1 VPRSSSP
8 WLIRIVGC
16 VTLPALL
23 VFFAASI
30 ADAAESAVPN
40 PARPEL
46 TLSAGSSLAFSQP
59 AAGMTP
65 GGSIT
70 TPILVRNTGA
80 GQLRYSLSM
89 TADDLDGKGLG
100 AILLLSVESGG
111 PAAKAPSCEMAEGS
125 PIFGGRLAT
134 GGFGDAAMGANPGD
148 RVLDP
153 GAQELLCIR
162 TTMPLS
168 AGNAYQDATA
178 TRTFILTSEQTATH
192 P

>member
-1 VPRSSSP
+1 MPRPSSAR
-8 WLIRIVGC
+8 LLRLVGF

-23 VFFAASI
+23 VFSAASI
-30 ADAAESAVPN
+30 ADAAESAVGS

-46 TLSAGSSLAFSQP
+46 TLSAGSSLAFSQS
-59 AAGMTP
+59 AEGMTP

-70 TPILVRNTGA
+70 TPIVVRNTGS
-80 GQLRYSLSM
+80 GQLRYSLSV
-89 TADDLDGKGLG
+89 AANDLDGKGLR
-100 AILLLSVESGG
+100 AILLLSVESHGR
-111 PAAKAPSCEMAEGS
+111 AAEAASCEVAEGS
-125 PIFGGRLAT
+125 PIFDGRLAA
-134 GGFGDAAMGANPGD
+134 GGFGDAAMGPHDGD

-168 AGNAYQDATA
+168 AGNAYQGATA
-178 TRTFILTSEQTATH
+178 MMTFTLSSEQTATR

>member
-1 VPRSSSP
+1 MPRPFSP
-8 WLIRIVGC
+8 WLIRVVGC

-23 VFFAASI
+23 VFCAASI

-40 PARPEL
+40 HARPEL

-70 TPILVRNTGA
+70 TPIVVRNTGA
-80 GQLRYSLSM
+80 GQLRYSLSV

-100 AILLLSVESGG
+100 AILLLSVESHG
-111 PAAKAPSCEMAEGS
+111 PAAQAGSCEVAEGS
-125 PIFGGRLAT
+125 PIFDGRLGA
-134 GGFGDAAMGANPGD
+134 GGFGDPAMGTNPGD

-153 GAQELLCIR
+153 GAQELLCLR

-178 TRTFILTSEQTATH
+178 TMTFILSSEQTATH
-192 P
+192 E

>member
-1 VPRSSSP
+1 MPRPSSP
-8 WLIRIVGC
+8 RLLRLLGF

-23 VFFAASI
+23 VFSAASI
-30 ADAAESAVPN
+30 ADAAESGAGSPS
-40 PARPEL
+40 RPEL
-46 TLSAGSSLAFSQP
+46 TLSGGSTLALSQS

-70 TPILVRNTGA
+70 KAIVVRNTGS
-80 GQLRYSLSM
+80 GQLRYSLSV
-89 TADDLDGKGLG
+89 TADGLDGKGLP
-100 AILLLSVESGG
+100 AVLLLSVESHGS
-111 PAAKAPSCEMAEGS
+111 AAELASCDVAGGS
-125 PIFGGRLAT
+125 PIFDGRLAG
-134 GGFGDAAMGANPGD
+134 GGFGDAAMGPQDGD

-168 AGNAYQDATA
+168 AGNAYQGATA
-178 TRTFILTSEQTATH
+178 TMIFSVSSEQTATR

>member
-1 VPRSSSP
+1 MPRPSSP

-16 VTLPALL
+16 VALPVLL

-40 PARPEL
+40 PARSEL

-70 TPILVRNTGA
+70 TPIVVRNSGA
-80 GQLRYSLSM
+80 GQLRYSLSVV
-89 TADDLDGKGLG
+89 ADNVDGKGLG
-100 AILLLSVESGG
+100 AILLLSVESHGL
-111 PAAKAPSCEMAEGS
+111 AAGAASCQMAEGS
-125 PIFGGRLAT
+125 PIFDGRLAA
-134 GGFGDAAMGANPGD
+134 GGFGDAAMGANAGD

-153 GAQELLCIR
+153 GAQELLCLR

-178 TRTFILTSEQTATH
+178 TMTFILSSEQTATH